1 VSDQPETPPAETA
14 DPAAPAA
21 AEPAAEPAAVAP
33 RRAPGAAAASRARR
47 IGGGR
52 PTPGPAVQLA
62 KPAVKTVETAET
74 AENAETGVTA
84 DTPAV
89 ATPETRAVGG
99 RAPLPI
105 GDGAPPSVPA
115 WLNWAPA
122 GVLAAGCVV
131 MAILI
136 TIFSHGVWWGPDRAA
151 PPSRSA
157 VAQQREQVMAA
168 AKSCAVAANDYDY
181 RSLAAYEKKALA
193 CTTGGLTSQLK
204 QTIESL
210 IMKNAPT
217 LQAKQVT
224 QITRGGI
231 ETVTPDGKQWTLLLF
246 GQLSVVNAKEPNGR
260 LDPFA
265 AQVRMEKAHG
275 KWVMSKLTVV
285 SLPITSGN

>member
-14 DPAAPAA
+14 DPAAPA
-21 AEPAAEPAAVAP
+21 AAEPAAVAP